1 MNNPST
7 GPVPRSTVPMTF
19 HPGEEP
25 PHLSIEV
32 ASDPSLLCGL
42 RELVNRLARN
52 IGFSEVQSS
61 QVALAVDE
69 ALANV
74 IRHGYD
80 NRPDARIWLS
90 IWTLAPNEHGPGLRL
105 IIEDQARQVDPAT
118 IKSRELDDIRPGG
131 LGVHIIREVMDETRY
146 EKRSGTGMRLTL
158 EKRTSTPGK
167 ASRPGVACL
176 LSTPS
181 STSPP
186 NPLADSSCGP
196 SSETQTP
203 TSEPGK
209 DHA

>member
-1 MNNPST
+1 MSNPA
-7 GPVPRSTVPMTF
+7 GEPAPRTTVAMTF

-25 PHLSIEV
+25 PHLAIEV

-52 IGFSEVQSS
+52 VGFSETQSS

-80 NRPDARIWLS
+80 NRTNARIWLS
-90 IWTLAPNEHGPGLRL
+90 IWTLAPNEHGPGLRVV
-105 IIEDQARQVDPAT
+105 IEDQARQVDPAT

-131 LGVHIIREVMDETRY
+131 LGVHIIREVMDQTHY
-146 EKRSGTGMRLTL
+146 EKRSGSGMRLTL

-167 ASRPGVACL
+167 ATRPGVACL
-176 LSTPS
+176 SSSPPCDPPSTP
-181 STSPP
+181 P
-186 NPLADSSCGP
+186 AAHH
-196 SSETQTP
+196 
-203 TSEPGK
+203 EPGK

>member
-1 MNNPST
+1 MSNPARQ
-7 GPVPRSTVPMTF
+7 PAPRQSPSMTL
-19 HPGEEP
+19 HPGESP
-25 PHLSIEV
+25 PQLSIEV
-32 ASDPSLLCGL
+32 ASDPSLLCGV
-42 RELVNRLARN
+42 RELVNRLART
-52 IGFSEVQSS
+52 IGFSEIQSS

-80 NRPDARIWLS
+80 NRTDARIWLS
-90 IWTLAPNEHGPGLRL
+90 IWTLAPNEHGPGLRV

-146 EKRSGTGMRLTL
+146 EKRNGAGMRLTL
-158 EKRTSTPGK
+158 EKRTSTPEK

-176 LSTPS
+176 S
-181 STSPP
+181 SSPLCDDP
-186 NPLADSSCGP
+186 AAPQP
-196 SSETQTP
+196 P
-203 TSEPGK
+203 HHEPGK

>member
-1 MNNPST
+1 
-7 GPVPRSTVPMTF
+7 MTF
-19 HPGEEP
+19 HPAEDP

-42 RELVNRLARN
+42 RELVNRLART
-52 IGFSEVQSS
+52 IGFSEIQSS

-80 NRPDARIWLS
+80 NRIDARIWLS
-90 IWTLAPNEHGPGLRL
+90 IWTLAPNEHGPGLRV

-146 EKRSGTGMRLTL
+146 EKRNGAGMRLTL

-176 LSTPS
+176 TSAPPCDPQRTSQTTPE
-181 STSPP
+181 SP
-186 NPLADSSCGP
+186 N
-196 SSETQTP
+196 
-203 TSEPGK
+203 SEPGK